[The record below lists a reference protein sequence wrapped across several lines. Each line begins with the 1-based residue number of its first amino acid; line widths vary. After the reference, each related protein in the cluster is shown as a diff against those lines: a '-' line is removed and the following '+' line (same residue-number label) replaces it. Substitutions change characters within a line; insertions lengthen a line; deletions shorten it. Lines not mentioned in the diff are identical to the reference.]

1 MHYSTLSTVL
11 SFIVFSQASAIPTI
25 NGSSTDIVARNANH
39 VSLYTTSACAN
50 KDKYYK
56 WLGTETCKCF
66 AVDLRA
72 LGLYTDTE
80 PLQHTIAFSDGN
92 CQKILGVINQE
103 RCVGTDT
110 LFGDGDIGS
119 VMFWLPAVCDVYEAV
134 KDILGDVATVLTA
147 AESFG
152 LRV

>member
-1 MHYSTLSTVL
+1 MHYSTLSTML
-11 SFIVFSQASAIPTI
+11 SFIAFSHATAIPSL

-50 KDKYYK
+50 EDKYYK
-56 WLGTETCKCF
+56 WLGTATCNCI

-72 LGLYTDTE
+72 LSLYTDTE

-119 VMFWLPAVCDVYEAV
+119 VMFWLPAVCELVETVEY
-134 KDILGDVATVLTA
+134 LWGDTTAIITA
-147 AESFG
+147 AGSFA
-152 LRV
+152 

>member
-1 MHYSTLSTVL
+1 MHYSTLSTIL
-11 SFIVFSQASAIPTI
+11 SFIAFSQASTIPTI
-25 NGSSTDIVARNANH
+25 NGSYTDIVARNANH

-50 KDKYYK
+50 EDKYYK
-56 WLGTETCKCF
+56 WLGTATCNCI

-72 LGLYTDTE
+72 LSLYTDTE

-92 CQKILGVINQE
+92 CQKIPGIINKE

-119 VMFWLPAVCDVYEAV
+119 VMFCLPAVCDVFEAV
-134 KDILGDVATVLTA
+134 KDILGDVATILTA
-147 AESFG
+147 SESFAE
-152 LRV
+152 